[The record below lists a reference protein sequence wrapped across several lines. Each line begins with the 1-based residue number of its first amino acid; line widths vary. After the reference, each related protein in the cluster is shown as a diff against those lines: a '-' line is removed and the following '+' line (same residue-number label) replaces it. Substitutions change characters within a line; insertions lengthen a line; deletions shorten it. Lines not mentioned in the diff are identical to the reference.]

1 MCADLFGMSVIK
13 LSFSDE
19 VRREICT
26 YITDKDKR
34 FACLYGMILF
44 SRTLTKKQV
53 CFQTKSK
60 ISAETFGKLFEMV
73 FHINPNYRESHG
85 KNGNSVYIYDIKSP
99 EIIDKIFTKYKL
111 AEDRRYINSDII
123 STGSLGIFTAGIFLA
138 CGSVND
144 PEKEYHLEF
153 TVPDESLAGELIIL
167 LGDIGVTAKCAVR
180 RGQHIVYIKGS
191 EYIED
196 TLTFIGA
203 QQCTLD
209 IINVKIYKDIRNKAN
224 RIANC
229 DSANIDKMVNASLK
243 QIEDISLIS
252 ETQGLDSLPDD
263 LLEIAQLRLEN
274 AVMSLR
280 DIGES
285 LSEPISRSGVNH
297 RFQRIAK
304 IADDI
309 RKERNSK

>member
-1 MCADLFGMSVIK
+1 M
-13 LSFSDE
+13 SFSEE
-19 VRREICT
+19 VRKEICT

-34 FACLYGMILF
+34 FACLYGMLLF
-44 SRTLTKKQV
+44 SRTLKKNHV
-53 CFQTKSK
+53 CFQTKSAV
-60 ISAETFGKLFEMV
+60 SAETFGRLFEKV
-73 FHINPNYRESHG
+73 FHIKLDCKESHG
-85 KNGNSVYIYDIKSP
+85 KNGNAVYIYDIKAA
-99 EIIDKIFTKYKL
+99 EITGEIFSKYRIDENERHIDS
-111 AEDRRYINSDII
+111 EII
-123 STGSLGIFTAGIFLA
+123 STSSLGIFTAGIFLA

-153 TVPDESLAGELIIL
+153 TVTDELLADELIAL
-167 LGDIGVTAKCAVR
+167 LGDIGVTAKRSSR

-191 EYIED
+191 DCIED

-209 IINVKIYKDIRNKAN
+209 IINVRIYKDIRNKAN

-229 DSANIDKMVNASLK
+229 DTANIDKTVNASLK
-243 QIEDISLIS
+243 QIDDISLIAK
-252 ETQGLDSLPDD
+252 TKGLESLPDE

-274 AVMSLR
+274 TGMSLR
-280 DIGES
+280 DIGEN

-309 RKERNSK
+309 RKENSASEIR

>member
-1 MCADLFGMSVIK
+1 M
-13 LSFSDE
+13 SFSDK

-34 FACLYGMILF
+34 FACLYGMLLF
-44 SRTLTKKQV
+44 SRTLNSNNV
-53 CFQTKSK
+53 CFQTKSR
-60 ISAETFGKLFEMV
+60 ISAETFSILSEKVLHIKPDCKETQSANGRSVYTFHLNPQTVFAKYRLDGKER
-73 FHINPNYRESHG
+73 HINYE
-85 KNGNSVYIYDIKSP
+85 
-99 EIIDKIFTKYKL
+99 
-111 AEDRRYINSDII
+111 II
-123 STGSLGIFTAGIFLA
+123 STSSLGVFTAGIFLA

-153 TVPDESLAGELIIL
+153 TVPDEMLADELIAL
-167 LGDIGVTAKCAVR
+167 LRDIGVTAKRSVR
-180 RGQHIVYIKGS
+180 RGQCIVYIKGS

-203 QQCTLD
+203 QQCTLE

-229 DSANIDKMVNASLK
+229 DTANIDKTVNASLR
-243 QIEDISLIS
+243 QIDDIQLIAR
-252 ETQGLDSLPDD
+252 TKGLDSLPAE
-263 LLEIAQLRLEN
+263 LLEIAQLRLDN
-274 AVMSLR
+274 DDMSLR
-280 DIGES
+280 DIGEN

-304 IADDI
+304 IADEI
-309 RKERNSK
+309 RKELKSSESE